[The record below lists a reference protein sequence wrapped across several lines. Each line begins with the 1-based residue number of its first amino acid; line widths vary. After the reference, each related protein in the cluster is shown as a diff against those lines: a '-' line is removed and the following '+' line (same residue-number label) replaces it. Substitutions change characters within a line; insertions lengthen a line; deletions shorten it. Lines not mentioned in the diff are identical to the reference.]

1 MSLEDCEI
9 FKVILLGDMSVGKT
23 SILLRYVEN
32 QFKENIISTIGV
44 DFMDKIIDYGDTKIA
59 LKIWDTSGQEKYE
72 SIAQNF
78 LRDTDGA
85 FLVFDLTEKSSFE
98 RIKQWLNEIT
108 IFHETNENVKI
119 IILGNKSDLKDKRV
133 VAEDIA
139 INFAQKHN
147 FKYFETSA
155 KDNTNINEAFKAMA
169 DSFMENRTIN
179 RADSKH
185 NKGNISVKKGEV
197 NKKKKSCCK

>member
-32 QFKENIISTIGV
+32 KFKENIISTIGV
-44 DFMDKIIDYGDTKIA
+44 DFLDKIIDYGDTKIA

-85 FLVFDLTEKSSFE
+85 FLVFDLTEKSSFDH
-98 RIKQWLNEIT
+98 IKKWLNEINDS
-108 IFHETNENVKI
+108 NENVKI

-155 KDNTNINEAFKAMA
+155 KDNTNINEAFKALA

-179 RADSKH
+179 RAESKH
-185 NKGNISVKKGEV
+185 HKGSISIKKGDV

>member
-32 QFKENIISTIGV
+32 KFKENIISTIGV
-44 DFMDKIIDYGDTKIA
+44 DFRDKIIDYGDTKIA

-72 SIAQNF
+72 SLAQHF

-98 RIKQWLNEIT
+98 HIKKWLTDINDS
-108 IFHETNENVKI
+108 NENVKI

-155 KDNTNINEAFKAMA
+155 KDDTNINEAFKAMA

-179 RADSKH
+179 RAESKH
-185 NKGNISVKKGEV
+185 HKGSISIKKGDV